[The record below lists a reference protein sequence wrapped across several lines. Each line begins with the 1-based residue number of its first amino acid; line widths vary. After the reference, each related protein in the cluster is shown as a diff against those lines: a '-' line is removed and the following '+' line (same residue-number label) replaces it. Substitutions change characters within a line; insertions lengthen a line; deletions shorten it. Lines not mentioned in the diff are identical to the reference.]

1 MQLKVEILGVQ
12 LLNVF
17 AQPVRSILLVWKD
30 EYKFDEPKYDLP
42 CVN

>member
-17 AQPVRSILLVWKD
+17 AQPRSILLVWKD
-30 EYKFDEPKYDLP
+30 EHKFDEPKYDLP